1 MTHNA
6 PEWPE
11 KMITGAEAF
20 AIVADHKMQMQVSHT
35 GEHDARGPG
44 LAVMS
49 LVCREERSIV
59 TDGEVTWTGLCAIS
73 MHHHLPT
80 LGDVPGFTVQEVVS
94 AVLLHRVNY
103 HGEVLAGVRS

>member
-1 MTHNA
+1 MTDTTPA
-6 PEWPE
+6 WPE

-20 AIVADHKMQMQVSHT
+20 AIVADHKMGMQVSHT

-49 LVCREERSIV
+49 LVCREQRSIV

-73 MHHHLPT
+73 MHHHLP
-80 LGDVPGFTVQEVVS
+80 GEQEAVSVQQVVS